1 MNGLL
6 ALAFTAGMLAP
17 VNPCGFALL
26 PAWITHTLGD
36 TATEPLGVRTARALR
51 TGVAFTLGFAGTLAV
66 AGLAISAGARALI
79 SAAPWL
85 GLVVGVALVLLGV
98 VMFTGRVLGLRLPTR
113 ALRPA
118 TGPGGTTGIVLAGI
132 GYAAASLSCTV
143 GVLLAVIAQAQATA
157 GWGALLAVFVAY
169 TLGAATILL
178 LVSLAAAAAG
188 TALTHHLAA
197 LARHGTRITA
207 TVLILTGAYLAWYW
221 LPAVT
226 GDTTGTNG
234 FAALSTTASTWLQ
247 NHTPLMATIA
257 ALTVLTA
264 AVTVLAHRMIRR
276 RVTDAAPVDCCTPT
290 TVIEEG
296 RPQ

>member
-1 MNGLL
+1 
-6 ALAFTAGMLAP
+6 
-17 VNPCGFALL
+17 
-26 PAWITHTLGD
+26 
-36 TATEPLGVRTARALR
+36 
-51 TGVAFTLGFAGTLAV
+51 GTLAV

-132 GYAAASLSCTV
+132 GYAAASLSCTF

-296 RPQ
+296 RP